1 MRISD
6 WSSDV
11 CSSDLPEAMYSAFA
25 EAVARARAG
34 EGPTL
39 LECMTFR
46 IFGHNFGDDDSY
58 IPKEQKPAAMKADA
72 VPRLRARQIAD
83 AVATEAALAAAEA
96 ESVPRTSDAIEHAIA
111 STWTEPTDIPFH
123 IFAKANAASAQPG
136 KRRPNT

>member
-46 IFGHNFGDDDSY
+46 FFGHNFGDDDSY
-58 IPKEQKPAAMKADA
+58 IPKEQKAAAMEADP
-72 VPRLRARQIAD
+72 VPRLRARLIAD
-83 AVATEAALAAAEA
+83 GVATEAELAAVEA
-96 ESVPRTSDAIEHAIA
+96 EIEARIDDAEIGR
-111 STWTEPTDIPFH
+111 
-123 IFAKANAASAQPG
+123 ANG
-136 KRRPNT
+136 